1 MQNRDY
7 SILELTLAAY
17 KLNQRSNTESSF
29 VSDILMKVLNN
40 LKTANK
46 TMEPKQ
52 EFLVNQEKD
61 KNNLKA

>member
-1 MQNRDY
+1 MDL

-17 KLNQRSNTESSF
+17 KLNRISNTESSF

-40 LKTANK
+40 LETANR

-52 EFLVNQEKD
+52 KFLVNQEKD
-61 KNNLKA
+61 KNKQKA